1 MTSELASTLLKEN
14 TTRFCRP
21 DQVTSFGERQCM
33 RGGLGPRLPATEIM
47 ELVLANALRLEKF
60 GA

>member
-21 DQVTSFGERQCM
+21 DQVTNFGERQCM
-33 RGGLGPRLPATEIM
+33 RGGLGPRFPAT
-47 ELVLANALRLEKF
+47 NALRLEKF